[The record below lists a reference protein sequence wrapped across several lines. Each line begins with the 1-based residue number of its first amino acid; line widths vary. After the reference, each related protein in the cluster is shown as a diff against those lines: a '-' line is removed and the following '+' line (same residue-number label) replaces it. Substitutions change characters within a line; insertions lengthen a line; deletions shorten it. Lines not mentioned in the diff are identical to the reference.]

1 MSTGLMFAVKVQTQ
15 SSSNFVDFSQDDG
28 FSQGIELEARGRADA
43 TLGGGCSACLSFTLW
58 SDHMINSLNI
68 CNNNQK
74 MNIICAKATGFKME
88 GVDWI
93 IVYAQD
99 AH

>member
-1 MSTGLMFAVKVQTQ
+1 MSTGLMFAIKVQTQ

-28 FSQGIELEARGRADA
+28 FSQGMEMEAPGRE
-43 TLGGGCSACLSFTLW
+43 CLSWTLW